1 MKKLCALFICLA
13 LLLVG
18 CGMSDCKDYVNDLGG
33 VDISASKVVSSYDSH
48 GGFHGDGVLTVC
60 FDCTYVSD
68 SALEGMKAW
77 TVFPLSDNLQHIVY
91 GGFDDEIDIP
101 EITNG
106 CYLFH
111 DRHSEATDTADDSML
126 FDRFSCNFSLLL
138 FDFDTNMLYLIEVD
152 T

>member
-1 MKKLCALFICLA
+1 MKKLCALFICVA

-18 CGMSDCKDYVNDLGG
+18 CGKSDYKDYVSELGG
-33 VDISASKVVSSYDSH
+33 IDISAAKVVSSQDSH
-48 GGFHGDGVLTVC
+48 GGFHGDGVLAVS
-60 FDCTYVSD
+60 FDCSDVSD
-68 SALEGMKAW
+68 AALDGMKAW
-77 TVFPLSDNLQHIVY
+77 TEFPLSDNMQHVVY
-91 GGFDDEIDIP
+91 GGFNDEVIIP

-111 DRHSEATDTADDSML
+111 DRHSESTDPTDDSQL
-126 FDRFSCNFSLLL
+126 FDRYSYNFSLLL